1 MNNDAKSLK
10 ECLAEAAECDR
21 LASLARSEAARRVM
35 TLCATAWRRRAEE
48 AAGAFGP
55 TDKWARK
62 CRCFERRPQAYSAR
76 KARTRAR
83 AAKMTPGGCETTEG
97 LRSPRG
103 VPQLTDGAHEL
114 RS

>member
-48 AAGAFGP
+48 AAAAFGP
-55 TDKWARK
+55 TR
-62 CRCFERRPQAYSAR
+62 
-76 KARTRAR
+76 
-83 AAKMTPGGCETTEG
+83 
-97 LRSPRG
+97 
-103 VPQLTDGAHEL
+103 
-114 RS
+114 